1 MSLVPHYS
9 FAAFIITRN
18 RPDILASTISTVLSQ
33 TLLPECILI
42 VDNSDCDDSRMR
54 IATLK
59 NQKLVY
65 HSVGYNAGPAG
76 GAYWGLKLLFE
87 KGYDWV
93 LWIDDDDPPK
103 FTDVFEKMFQ
113 IVEDNDSPDLG
124 MVGCVGERFDFQR
137 AKIIRLK
144 DQELIGYLEVD
155 TISGNMFPLVNR
167 RVFEKGIL
175 PSKDFFFGFE
185 DLGFSLTVKRNGFRI
200 MTSGELHFK
209 HRKLA
214 NRLNLN
220 KKQHH
225 KRSSDSLWR
234 EYYSVRSITYILM
247 HQEKKW
253 NAAFVT
259 VFRNLC
265 KSMFV
270 FRYGFAYGKVASFM
284 IIRGLWDGVF
294 ERLGMRILPLQK
306 PLTSQ

>member
-1 MSLVPHYS
+1 MSFVPYYS

-18 RPDILASTISTVLSQ
+18 RPDTLVSTISTVLNQ
-33 TLLPECILI
+33 TLPPECILI
-42 VDNSDCDDSRMR
+42 VDNSNLDDTRNR

-59 NQKLVY
+59 NEKLIY

-76 GAYWGLKLLFE
+76 GAYCGLKLLFE
-87 KGYDWV
+87 KGYNWV

-103 FTDVFEKMFQ
+103 FLDVFEKLFQ
-113 IVEDNDSPDLG
+113 IVEDNESPDLG

-144 DQELIGYLEVD
+144 DQELTGYLDVD
-155 TISGNMFPLVNR
+155 TISGNMFPLVSR

-185 DLGFSLTVKRNGFRI
+185 DLGFSLTIKRNGFRI
-200 MTSGELHFK
+200 MTSGELHFE
-209 HRKLA
+209 HRELA

-234 EYYSVRSITYILM
+234 EYYSVRSITYILL

-253 NAAFVT
+253 NAT
-259 VFRNLC
+259 LISVFRNLC
-265 KSMFV
+265 KALFV
-270 FRYGFAYGKVASFM
+270 FRYGLTYGKVASFM

-294 ERLGMRILPLQK
+294 ERLGMRITPLNK
-306 PLTSQ
+306 LLAS